1 MAVEECESGYVRVGR
16 VTKPHGIRGEVK
28 IVPYSGEP
36 ANFRL
41 FSHLILVDP
50 ESRQKEKRRIL
61 KSRVQGK
68 FARILLEGVTG
79 RNESE
84 NLAGFEVWARED
96 ELPPLA
102 ENEFYWHEMVGK
114 KVVCAD
120 GRELGVIT
128 SLMAGGGHD
137 ILIVSGKGHEY
148 MIPARQEFLVS
159 QDEESGTVVVNLP
172 PGLLEMNS

>member
-1 MAVEECESGYVRVGR
+1 MAAGESESGYVRVGR

-28 IVPYSGEP
+28 IFPYSGEP

-41 FSHLILVDP
+41 FSHLILIDP
-50 ESRQKEKRRIL
+50 ESSQRVKRRIL
-61 KSRVQGK
+61 KSRVQGNL
-68 FARILLEGVTG
+68 AVLLLEGVTG

-84 NLAGFEVWARED
+84 NIAGFEVWARED
-96 ELPPLA
+96 DLPLLA

-114 KVVCAD
+114 KVVCSD

-148 MIPARQEFLVS
+148 MIPARQEFLIS
-159 QDEESGTVVVNLP
+159 QDEESGTVVVDLP

>member
-1 MAVEECESGYVRVGR
+1 MAAGESELGYVRVGR

-28 IVPYSGEP
+28 IFPYSGEP

-41 FSHLILVDP
+41 FSHLILADP
-50 ESRQKEKRRIL
+50 ENRQKEKRRIL
-61 KSRVQGK
+61 TSRVQGK
-68 FARILLEGVTG
+68 FAVLLLEGVSG

-84 NLAGFEVWARED
+84 NIAGFEVWAWED
-96 ELPPLA
+96 DLPPLA

-137 ILIVSGKGHEY
+137 ILIVSGKGHEF
-148 MIPARQEFLVS
+148 MIPARKEFLVS
-159 QDEESGTVVVNLP
+159 QDEESGTVVVDLP
-172 PGLLEMNS
+172 PGLLEMNN